1 MSLIVA
7 VKPDGKGHDL
17 VGRPRWTRGAAR
29 DGRLPG
35 YRYLPA
41 AQADLLRR
49 LDRPRDAAKAY
60 RAALELANNL
70 AERHFLAA
78 RLVSVVV

>member
-1 MSLIVA
+1 VVGSSSH
-7 VKPDGKGHDL
+7 DGPHP
-17 VGRPRWTRGAAR
+17 GR
-29 DGRLPG
+29 
-35 YRYLPA
+35 A

-49 LDRPRDAAKAY
+49 LDRPRDAAEAY

-70 AERHFLAA
+70 AERDFLAA